1 MIWIT
6 GIAGLLAGAV
16 VGALLFKLLKSDEAK
31 VRELERKLQALSEEH
46 ESYKNSVHTHFNG
59 TARLLN
65 EMTDS
70 YRNVYQH
77 LAQGASN
84 LCPDYI
90 ASQLQLQNSN
100 SSALLSAAPQAP
112 DISTTSEPDIPDPPL
127 DYATRNS
134 DGADKK
140 GALEED
146 YGIPKPGHR
155 D

>member
-90 ASQLQLQNSN
+90 ASQLQLQNNN

-112 DISTTSEPDIPDPPL
+112 DISTTNAPDIPDPPL
-127 DYATRNS
+127 DYATRNG

-146 YGIPKPGHR
+146 YGIPKPGHP

>member
-1 MIWIT
+1 M
-6 GIAGLLAGAV
+6 GAV

-31 VRELERKLQALSEEH
+31 VRELEQKLQALSEEH
-46 ESYKNSVHTHFNG
+46 ENYKNSVHTHFNG

-90 ASQLQLQNSN
+90 SSQLQLQNSN
-100 SSALLSAAPQAP
+100 SSSLLRAGPQAAEATVEKE
-112 DISTTSEPDIPDPPL
+112 DDTPDPPL
-127 DYATRNS
+127 DYATRNG

-146 YGIPKPGHR
+146 YGIPKPGRPH
-155 D
+155 